1 MAVKASLRS
10 MTGFSLVRGEAE
22 GWDWTWDV
30 RSVNGR
36 GLDLRLR
43 LPDGIEGLE
52 AKVRAAISARVA
64 RGSVTVT
71 LRLSR
76 RGGSAAGRLD
86 PTALATALA
95 ALAEVETAAE
105 AAGVTLQHSTAADV
119 LMLRGV
125 MEGAPEGDDTGLAER
140 LAADL
145 PALIDGFDAMRA
157 AEGQAL
163 SAILGAQVDRIA
175 TLTREA
181 AVEAAARAGDV
192 AAKLRESLAR
202 VLQNSDGADPARVAQ
217 ELALLAVKADVTEEL
232 DRLRAHVAAARA
244 LLAASEPVGRKLDF
258 LTQEFNREANTLC
271 SKAGAERLTRIGLD
285 LKHVIDQMREQVQ
298 NVE

>member
-175 TLTREA
+175 TLTGEA